1 MPTALRRTAARLC
14 PRQITCLVLG
24 IVGSLAW
31 TAQSANADSLPAVQQ
46 LQDLRLQR
54 EQLEQRQRLRTLQRS
69 DQPAPAT
76 ANADAP
82 APADSG
88 PCWPVHGVRLAG
100 NQQLSA
106 AELADTLRPLITPCI
121 SAARINQ
128 MLKAIT
134 QHYVQ
139 AGYVASRPY
148 LASRPVAG
156 GTLDIVIVEGFVES
170 IELSGPDLPL
180 SLSSAF
186 PTLLGN
192 PLRLTELEQGLDQ
205 LNRLKAFDLGLDLLP
220 GSSEGATRVVVVPR
234 QINRR
239 WHLGSSVDNRGS
251 ESTGRERLSFSLGLD
266 SPLQLNDFLQLSTN
280 TTVHTG
286 PSYSRGYGIYYNI
299 PYGAWSYAL
308 GFNQVHYQAPLPG
321 RDLRSSGRSDFYS
334 LGLERSVWR
343 NQRGLL
349 SASLRLEHKRLDN
362 RLCDQR
368 LHVQSPTLTS
378 IEAGLNALWLEDGLW
393 SAYLGISQGVDGFGA
408 DHDVLFRHAPQPHF
422 RKYRASLLHL
432 RQGRDPSWPWR
443 WQSELNLQYSPD
455 ALPAVEQQLLSDS
468 TGVRGFRQQVISA
481 ASGAIWRNTLS
492 QPLALDLPRGLVLR
506 PQLGVD
512 MGWSKFDHGK
522 PPQRALGA
530 HSGVELSLPGSRL
543 TLDYQRAL
551 YASAT
556 HRQQLESGYWLL
568 EWVLNI

>member
-1 MPTALRRTAARLC
+1 MPTPLRRTAARLC
-14 PRQITCLVLG
+14 LRLMTGLLLS
-24 IVGSLAW
+24 IVGGLPGA
-31 TAQSANADSLPAVQQ
+31 AQAASADSPPAVQQ

-69 DQPAPAT
+69 DQPTPGA
-76 ANADAP
+76 ANADVP

-88 PCWPVHGVRLAG
+88 PCWPVHGVRLTG

-148 LASRPVAG
+148 LASRPAAG
-156 GTLDIVIVEGFVES
+156 GTLDIVIIEGFVES

-180 SLSSAF
+180 SLNSAF

-192 PLRLTELEQGLDQ
+192 PLRLSEVEQGLDQ
-205 LNRLKAFDLGLDLLP
+205 LNRLKAFDLGVDLLP
-220 GSSEGATRVVVVPR
+220 GSSAGATRVVVVPR
-234 QINRR
+234 QVTRR
-239 WHLGSSVDNRGS
+239 WHLGSSFDNRGS
-251 ESTGRERLSFSLGLD
+251 QTTGRERLNLSFGLD
-266 SPLQLNDFLQLSTN
+266 SPLQLNDFLQLSTH
-280 TTVHTG
+280 TTLQTG
-286 PSYSRGYGIYYNI
+286 PSYSRGHGLYYTI
-299 PYGAWSYAL
+299 PYGAWTYAL
-308 GFNQVHYQAPLPG
+308 SFNQVHYQAALPG
-321 RDLRSSGRSDFYS
+321 RDLRSNGRSDFCS
-334 LGLERSVWR
+334 LGLERSLWR
-343 NQRGLL
+343 NQQGLL
-349 SASLRLEHKRLDN
+349 SASLRLEHKRLIN
-362 RLCDQR
+362 RLGDQR

-378 IEAGLNALWLEDGLW
+378 IEAGLNALWLEGGLW
-393 SAYLGISQGVDGFGA
+393 SGYLGISQGLDELGA
-408 DHDVLFRHAPQPHF
+408 DRNALFRHAPQPRF

-432 RQGRDPSWPWR
+432 RQGRDPDWPWR

-455 ALPAVEQQLLSDS
+455 ALPAVEQLLLSDS
-468 TGVRGFRQQVISA
+468 SGVRGFRQQVISA

-492 QPLALDLPRGLVLR
+492 QPLALDLPRSLVLR

-522 PPQRALGA
+522 APQRALGA
-530 HSGVELSLPGSRL
+530 HVGVELSWTGSRL

-551 YASAT
+551 YSST
-556 HRQQLESGYWLL
+556 TQRQKLETGYWLL